1 MNYSDLTEKYFE
13 AFSSM
18 NIEKLDEYYD
28 DEISLR
34 DWEIDL
40 KGKSSVLNANKLF
53 FESINEIGIKIISI
67 YQNQNTLAAEIEIT
81 IDNNEKLLVIDLI
94 SFKKKKI
101 ISIKAFKG

>member
-1 MNYSDLTEKYFE
+1 MNYTDLVKNYFK

-18 NIEKLDEYYD
+18 DIEKLNEYYD
-28 DEISLR
+28 DDISLR

-40 KGKSSVLNANKLF
+40 KGKNLVLNANKLF
-53 FESINEIGIKIISI
+53 FESINKIGIKIISI
-67 YQNQNTLAAEIEIT
+67 FQNNNTLAAEIDIT

-101 ISIKAFKG
+101 VSIKAFKG